1 MADAPSLADASA
13 ATVAALTTANTDVA
27 PTGVTNT
34 PPIET
39 PIVPTVPNVETP
51 PATETPTPE
60 TINLDGIDFSQ
71 PLTEADVKKIQD
83 GFLRQQDYTRKTQ
96 EVAPVRK
103 LVEEVGG
110 DFDKLR
116 QSYDFVNRL
125 ENDPDFLAQV
135 AQELQEFAKAPK
147 PTEQPTPALETPQGT
162 DPDLSRRVERIE
174 AFEARMEQERA
185 NAELVKDWETKIST
199 AEQAVRASNPS
210 YTDKDI
216 SIIYDRF
223 LPATEYDFFKA
234 VDAYEEVRNYF
245 VNEMV
250 RPKLN
255 HPNEA
260 NPVAT
265 GSLANSPKDINDFA
279 AAAAATRERL
289 RMQGD

>member
-1 MADAPSLADASA
+1 MADAPSFAEASA
-13 ATVAALTTANTDVA
+13 GMQAALETANTEVA
-27 PTGVTNT
+27 PTGVTET
-34 PPIET
+34 PPIQT
-39 PIVPTVPNVETP
+39 PIPGAPNTEATPVAETP
-51 PATETPTPE
+51 PVTPNANP
-60 TINLDGIDFSQ
+60 LDGIDLSGLD
-71 PLTEADVKKIQD
+71 PEIAKKISD

-96 EVAPVRK
+96 EIAPLRK
-103 LVEEVGG
+103 LVEEVG
-110 DFDKLR
+110 DLDKLR
-116 QSYDFVNRL
+116 QSYDFVTRL
-125 ENDPDFLAQV
+125 ETDPDFLAQV
-135 AQELQEFAKAPK
+135 AQELQEYSKK
-147 PTEQPTPALETPQGT
+147 PASTEQPPTALETPQGS

-174 AFEARMEQERA
+174 AFEQRLEQERI

-199 AEQAVRASNPS
+199 AEQAVRASNPA

-216 SIIYDRF
+216 GIIYDRF

-234 VDAYEEVRNYF
+234 QEAYEEVRNYF

-289 RMQGD
+289 RVSES